1 MKVFDEFVRWI
12 EGTRFFVRYMEN
24 WPEPFNNVSFDAVIL
39 LVIIALGVRAVADG
53 IRAYRF
59 RIRLRIKERRLR
71 EMEAL
76 EARKSRRDDETSEL
90 MNQYM
95 KFIMLAQ
102 MKNLSSV
109 SGISFEEWMAM
120 KGMAERGEIKAE
132 GDEIKA
138 ERGEIKIEG
147 EEANDEAN
155 VSSARTDSEIDLEIG
170 DSEGYE
176 EDEDSDTS
184 GSNDAENI
192 VDMESGLVEDDDPDV
207 DGYIEDAGD
216 RESDEIDGDDSLD
229 RDGAEMISMIEE
241 IPAGADEGQQAEDL
255 LDYQSLI
262 DEKRSE
268 ENEDEEMINDFFDV
282 YNEMKRNRDEEER
295 LEEMANR
302 ESEIRMQNLRALDGK
317 VKKGLV
323 VEGEKPRADGGP
335 EDSVVNADF
344 ERRRRKAIKAE
355 EKDAARRAKAEA
367 RAEKKAKAEARTE
380 KRAKG

>member
-12 EGTRFFVRYMEN
+12 EGTQFFARYMEN

-120 KGMAERGEIKAE
+120 KGMAERGEIKV
-132 GDEIKA
+132 
-138 ERGEIKIEG
+138 ERGEIKVEG
-147 EEANDEAN
+147 DEADDEAN
-155 VSSARTDSEIDLEIG
+155 ESSVGTNSEIDLEIG

-184 GSNDAENI
+184 GANDAENI

-268 ENEDEEMINDFFDV
+268 EYEDEEIINDFFAV

-302 ESEIRMQNLRALDGK
+302 ESEIRMQNLMALDGK